1 MVSKMSLRKRIER
14 VKQEQIIAKLNYWL
28 IICIEIDIF
37 DKSNLIK

>member
-28 IICIEIDIF
+28 IIYIEIDIF
-37 DKSNLIK
+37 DKSNPIK